1 MIHAEWLNSVGEHWL
16 LLAGHAAWQ
25 AAVIGVVALIIV
37 RACPRL
43 PSPVRYWLLVLAL
56 LKFAMPPLLSLPT
69 GVFGLVTVS
78 ETRVTPA
85 VSPVKADGTSAIAYV
100 ERDPRRTVVGADSQ
114 VGDSWNVGA
123 LPNPGRMED
132 AESNGASGMVSVLD
146 EVAAGPS
153 QASQEPRLSA
163 AAAILLC
170 HIGGSTLFLVILLVR
185 AIRLHV
191 CTREMKRDPAD
202 LMPLLRR
209 CADHLGMRRLPALYV
224 SDSHAGPFSFGVLR
238 PRIVISRGCVERLST
253 DELQTVVTHELAHHS
268 RGDLIVN
275 AIQLMIGVFWWFH
288 PIGWI
293 LNRAIRRVRE
303 ECCDDMLLS
312 RELVQADPYCST
324 LLRVADLQCCRLPR
338 TLSVVV
344 SMARTGHPLE
354 RRFRRIMDERFL
366 HSDRLSRL
374 SAIVLAAIAVVV
386 LPGVNRGTDR
396 KDDRSQVSATPSDS
410 VQVSPRMQYESDGEA
425 GTSDNAYDQAS
436 SGTTAVAGERDADE
450 QTAIP
455 AWPRQLRIRVVD
467 DRGQSV
473 ADAPVKLRVDDQEES
488 ERRTASDG
496 SVTIEL
502 PESRPRR
509 LSVIVDVPPFVKLLA
524 WWYPQRDPKDVPSP
538 ELSFALVRGIE
549 IGGRVVDANSQP
561 IAGATIHAGISSTA
575 PRGGPRHTTYGFE
588 ATSDAR
594 GAWKLGRLPREL
606 NRVYL
611 RVKHADYI
619 SDTRHPRSL
628 KGDAMK
634 PISDREHV
642 VVLRKGHMVS
652 GRVTDPDG
660 RPVKGAK
667 IWMGREI
674 WADHDDRP
682 STDAAGRYE
691 FAHCRQGA
699 ILLTVFK
706 PGFAPELKRI
716 TIGVSGDTH
725 DFQLK
730 PGGTIRL
737 SVTDKFGQPLSGVR
751 VTPDTWRGVR
761 TLAFPNQH
769 FDYDMGET
777 DASGLWE
784 WTWAPEEKVK
794 YNFRKQGYMR
804 ISRKPFAPRD
814 EPYTVGM
821 LPELQISGS
830 VVDDETGEVIEAFR
844 VTPGTTNRPGSR
856 PQYWHRSSTV
866 DARNGRYSI
875 SIDHE
880 YDAHAIRIEADGHR
894 PTCSRAIRSDEGKVT
909 LDFRLKRGRQIRGIV
924 LATDGSPA
932 EGANVILGTIIDRP
946 YMRAGGKRDTGR
958 GFSARTDQHGQFEF
972 GAQNADYTVFIFAN
986 SGFAHVRKS
995 SFEQGSDKPLE
1006 ITVKP
1011 WGRIEGAIANASG
1024 APDDETGVQ
1033 LEFAGEMGGQ
1043 SYFGK
1048 HCFFDYSME
1057 ADSAGRFVFDRV
1069 PPDTEVTVYHMI
1081 RIRCGAGW
1089 ATGRGASASF
1099 KLAQG
1104 QTRKIKLGLDGRRVI
1119 GRVAVRADVQ
1129 VGWESLFGEFTAL
1142 DAPADSDVSCRPPT
1156 HFRIR
1161 QDGVF
1166 QIDGVPPGSYRLFIR
1181 ARKPCTD
1188 PHEQGEWIGDFKRI
1202 ITIPEPADEDT
1213 SDRPFGLE
1221 TLTIYPRNLPEIL
1234 PFLKIDIQERQE

>member
-1 MIHAEWLNSVGEHWL
+1 MIHAEWLNSMGERWL

-69 GVFGLVTVS
+69 GVFGLVTVP
-78 ETRVTPA
+78 ENRVTAA
-85 VSPVKADGTSAIAYV
+85 VSPVEPDATSAIAYV
-100 ERDPRRTVVGADSQ
+100 ERDPRRTLVGPDSQ
-114 VGDSWNVGA
+114 LGDSRAVGA
-123 LPNPGRMED
+123 LPSRRPMED
-132 AESNGASGMVSVLD
+132 AESNGASGMLALRG

-153 QASQEPRLSA
+153 QTNQEPRLSA
-163 AAAILLC
+163 PAAIFLC
-170 HIGGSTLFLVILLVR
+170 HIGGGILFLVILLVR

-191 CTREMKRDPAD
+191 CTREMKRNPAD

-224 SDSHAGPFSFGVLR
+224 SGSHTGPFSFGVLR
-238 PRIVISRGCVERLST
+238 PRIVISRGCVERLSM

-303 ECCDDMLLS
+303 ECCDDLLLS
-312 RELVQADPYCST
+312 RELVQAVPYCST

-344 SMARTGHPLE
+344 SMAGTGHPLE
-354 RRFRRIMDERFL
+354 RRFRRIMDGSFL
-366 HSDRLSRL
+366 RSDRLSRF
-374 SAIVLAAIAVVV
+374 SAIVLAAAAVVV
-386 LPGVNRGTDR
+386 LPGVNRGTER
-396 KDDRSQVSATPSDS
+396 KDDRSQVSTTPSDS
-410 VQVSPRMQYESDGEA
+410 VQVSRRTQDEGDGEA
-425 GTSDNAYDQAS
+425 GTSDNAHDQAT

-473 ADAPVKLRVDDQEES
+473 ADAPVKLRVDDQDDS
-488 ERRTASDG
+488 EHRTASDG
-496 SVTIEL
+496 SVTLEL

-509 LSVIVDVPPFVKLLA
+509 LLVIVDIPPFVSLGAL
-524 WWYPQRDPKDVPSP
+524 WYPQRSPKSIPP
-538 ELSFALVRGIE
+538 AELTFPLARGIE
-549 IGGRVVDANSQP
+549 IRGRIVDADSRP
-561 IAGATIHAGISSTA
+561 IAHATILASISSTA
-575 PRGGPRHTTYGFE
+575 PPSRPRHTTYGFE
-588 ATSDAR
+588 ATSDAH

-606 NRVYL
+606 NRVYV

-619 SDTRHPRSL
+619 SDPKRPRLSL
-628 KGDAMK
+628 TGDAMK

-642 VVLRKGHMVS
+642 MVLRKGHMVS
-652 GRVTDPDG
+652 GHVTDPEG
-660 RPVKGAK
+660 RPIEGAK

-699 ILLTVFK
+699 TLLTVFK
-706 PGFAPELKRI
+706 AGFAPELKRI
-716 TIGVSGDTH
+716 RIGGSGDTH
-725 DFQLK
+725 NFQLK
-730 PGGTIRL
+730 PGGKIRL
-737 SVTDKFGQPLSGVR
+737 RVTDKFGQPLSGVR

-777 DASGLWE
+777 DASGVWK
-784 WTWAPEEKVK
+784 WTWAPEEEVK
-794 YNFRKQGYMR
+794 YNFRKQGYMG
-804 ISRKPFAPRD
+804 ISKKPFAPRD

-830 VVDDETGEVIEAFR
+830 VVDGETGEPIEAFR
-844 VTPGTTNRPGSR
+844 VTPGTTNRGGSR
-856 PQYWHRSSTV
+856 PQYWHRSSAI

-880 YDAHAIRIEADGHR
+880 YDAHAIRIEADGHL
-894 PTCSRAIRSDEGKVT
+894 PTFSRAIRSDEGNVT
-909 LDFRLKRGRQIRGIV
+909 LDFRLKRGRQVCGLV
-924 LATDGSPA
+924 LAPDGSSA

-946 YMRAGGKRDTGR
+946 YMRAGGVTNTGR

-986 SGFAHVRKS
+986 SGFAHVPKA
-995 SFEQGSDKPLE
+995 SFEQADGKPLE

-1011 WGRIEGAIANASG
+1011 WGRIDGSIANATG
-1024 APDDETGVQ
+1024 APDNETGVQ

-1043 SYFGK
+1043 SFFGK
-1048 HCFFDYSME
+1048 HCFFDYNME
-1057 ADSAGRFVFDRV
+1057 ADSAGRFVFNRV
-1069 PPDTEVTVYHMI
+1069 PPDTEVTVYQMI
-1081 RIRCGAGW
+1081 RIRRGAGW

-1099 KLAQG
+1099 KLAPG
-1104 QTRKIKLGLDGRRVI
+1104 QTRKITLGLDGRRVI

-1129 VGWESLFGEFTAL
+1129 VGWESLFGELTAL
-1142 DAPADSDVSCRPPT
+1142 DAPADSDVTCQPPT
-1156 HFRIR
+1156 HFRIQ
-1161 QDGVF
+1161 QDGAF

-1181 ARKPCTD
+1181 ARKPRPD
-1188 PHEQGEWIGDFKRI
+1188 PRESGEWIGDVKRI
-1202 ITIPEPADEDT
+1202 ITIPEPADKDT
-1213 SDRPFGLE
+1213 SDSPFDLE
-1221 TLTIYPRNLPEIL
+1221 TLTIYPHNLQKIL
-1234 PFLKIDIQERQE
+1234 PFLK